1 MVNGVENHLLQAAL
15 RLLKATDVIPL
26 DVRHLDHCFT
36 QGGGVALAHGRSE
49 VLLRHKHGVQDLSVD
64 GLLLQID
71 EVHLLSDARECG
83 LSAQLCQ
90 VCAHKAVRVCSDI
103 LQLDIWAQLHIFGV
117 DPHDLQAAVV
127 VRHTNVELPVEAPK
141 AAQGLVNGVGPIRGA
156 DDHGLPATLHA
167 IHQGQHLG
175 NHAPLDLTACLV
187 ALRRDRVDLVDEDDA
202 GSGLLGVGEEVAHAR
217 GADAREDLHKLRGRD
232 AEERHACLTGH
243 SLCEQGLS
251 GARRPDQQSS
261 LRDLRAELR
270 VARRVLQEVHDL
282 HELFFSSITARNI
295 IELDVGVAILHN
307 LCWGLAKLEWILPTH
322 ARRTTAHANTAKEQ
336 QQACNEPGNG
346 SGKARKEV

>member
-1 MVNGVENHLLQAAL
+1 MHLEDGGAAL
-15 RLLKATDVIPL
+15 H
-26 DVRHLDHCFT
+26 VRRVHLD
-36 QGGGVALAHGRSE
+36 
-49 VLLRHKHGVQDLSVD
+49 
-64 GLLLQID
+64 
-71 EVHLLSDARECG
+71 
-83 LSAQLCQ
+83 
-90 VCAHKAVRVCSDI
+90 
-103 LQLDIWAQLHIFGV
+103 
-117 DPHDLQAAVV
+117 
-127 VRHTNVELPVEAPK
+127 LPVEAAWPNQRLVEDVCTIGRREDHDPVVALEAVHLRQQLVHSLLALVVALAEAC
-141 AAQGLVNGVGPIRGA
+141 AA
-156 DDHGLPATLHA
+156 LPA
-167 IHQGQHLG
+167 
-175 NHAPLDLTACLV
+175 
-187 ALRRDRVDLVDEDDA
+187 DRVDLVDEDDA

-307 LCWGLAKLEWILPTH
+307 LGWGLAKLEWILPTH